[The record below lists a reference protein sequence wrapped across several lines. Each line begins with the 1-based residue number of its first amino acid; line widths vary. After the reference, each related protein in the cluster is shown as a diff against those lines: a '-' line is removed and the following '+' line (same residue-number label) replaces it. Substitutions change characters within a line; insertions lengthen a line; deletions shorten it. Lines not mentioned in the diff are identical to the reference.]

1 MDTILQQLYDGKI
14 FPAEQYR
21 PTVEEYKKLYKK
33 HYQHYEDFIKELSQL
48 QKPLDTRFVEIMDE
62 QLDTIPYE
70 ISNMFIDGFRL
81 GARMMI
87 EVQIAAYYGRF
98 CGAKR
103 PQCEAERPGFLLI

>member
-87 EVQIAAYYGRF
+87 EGKRQILMRLDT
-98 CGAKR
+98 KL
-103 PQCEAERPGFLLI
+103 PQPFASWSNSL